1 MASLDQPPA
10 AISEPIG
17 LPLPTRSGGRSLMEA
32 LGARRS
38 SREFSPQP
46 LDLLLLSDL
55 LWAACGIN
63 RRDDHRTA
71 PSARNWQEIDIYVAL
86 ARGLFLFSPH
96 HFHLEWIL
104 REDVRSLTGLQDFVE
119 LAPVNLIYVA
129 DLARM
134 QGMSDRNELRFYSAL
149 DTGFIAQNVYLFCAS
164 AGLATVARG
173 LVDRRALALKMGLRP
188 EQRVILTQTVG
199 YPAA

>member
-1 MASLDQPPA
+1 MASLGQPPA
-10 AISEPIG
+10 TISEPVG
-17 LPLPTRSGGRSLMEA
+17 LPLPTRSGGRPLMEA

-63 RRDDHRTA
+63 RRDAHRTA
-71 PSARNWQEIDIYVAL
+71 PSARNWQEIDIYIAL
-86 ARGLFLFSPH
+86 ARGLFLFNPH
-96 HFHLEWIL
+96 HSHLEWIL

-134 QGMSDRNELRFYSAL
+134 QGSADRNEQRFYSAL

-173 LVDRRALALKMGLRP
+173 LVDRRRLALAMGLRP
-188 EQRVILTQTVG
+188 DQRVILAQTVG
-199 YPAA
+199 FPAA